1 MLWGNKNYR
10 EGAKKID
17 EIRKDTFNFAIQS
30 EEKIVKSKKE
40 QDQAILS
47 VADNIGKIVGR
58 LLSSRTIASRIIEE
72 KVNTDF

>member
-58 LLSSRTIASRIIEE
+58 LLSSRT
-72 KVNTDF
+72 K